1 MDVFDTGAYFSHKV
15 PVMAASKPL
24 LKSAVCAYAAKY
36 LHHHKT
42 RHLRDSDVS
51 STPVPASRE
60 TSSSADPLPPPP
72 PLPPPGIPPDID
84 WQYQAAKHYDRA
96 LAQLRSAVQLRLFES
111 DGSAREELF
120 ATVAVLCA
128 YELMNA
134 PGTAWRAHLS
144 ALPLFTSEP
153 ASATPEGD
161 GGHFSPVTI
170 PRAAISGPIF
180 WALARQDLLCACT
193 LLGSQEAAQR
203 NVVPY

>member
-15 PVMAASKPL
+15 PLMAASKPL

-36 LHHHKT
+36 LQHKA
-42 RHLRDSDVS
+42 HLR
-51 STPVPASRE
+51 E
-60 TSSSADPLPPPP
+60 SSSATPARGHHSIHSASSSSSGTAAPAPWGENALGLPA
-72 PLPPPGIPPDID
+72 DID

-96 LAQLRSAVQLRLFES
+96 LAQLRSAVQLRLFETDS
-111 DGSAREELF
+111 SAREELF

-144 ALPLFTSEP
+144 ALPLFTSES
-153 ASATPEGD
+153 ASSEPEGH
-161 GGHFSPVTI
+161 GNGGVGHFSPVTI

-193 LLGSQEAAQR
+193 
-203 NVVPY
+203 